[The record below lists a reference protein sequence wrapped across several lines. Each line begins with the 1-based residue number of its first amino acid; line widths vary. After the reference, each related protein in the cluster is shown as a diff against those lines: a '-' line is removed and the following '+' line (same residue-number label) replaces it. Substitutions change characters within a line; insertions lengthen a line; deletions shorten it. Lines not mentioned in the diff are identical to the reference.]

1 MEIKIRSLSSLEDDD
16 LYNRVAYLFS
26 EMYKYMD
33 TKGLV
38 YKLTN
43 NGEFLWINTI
53 KKSLGK
59 LNMIAVA
66 THEETIVG
74 FAAGNIRLLPNYLGN
89 TKVGYISHVFVID
102 SYKKKNIGR
111 KLVSELENWFADKSV
126 NTIELEVLVNNNSA
140 LQFWETLGY
149 KSDNLRMVK
158 ENEKI

>member
-1 MEIKIRSLSSLEDDD
+1 MEIKLRSLSSSEDDNI
-16 LYNRVAYLFS
+16 YNRVAYLFS

-38 YKLTN
+38 HKLAD

-59 LNMIAVA
+59 LNMIVIA
-66 THEETIVG
+66 TDEETIVG

-89 TKVGYISHVFVID
+89 KKVGYISHVFVID
-102 SYKKKNIGR
+102 SYKKQHIGK
-111 KLVSELENWFADKSV
+111 KLVTELENFFIEKSV
-126 NTIELEVLVNNNSA
+126 NIIELEVLIDNNSA
-140 LQFWETLGY
+140 RHFWEKMEFY
-149 KSDNLRMVK
+149 SDNLRMIK

>member
-1 MEIKIRSLSSLEDDD
+1 MEIKIRSLSSSEDDA
-16 LYNRVAYLFS
+16 LYDRVAYLFS
-26 EMYKYMD
+26 EMYKYMN

-59 LNMIAVA
+59 LNMITVA
-66 THEETIVG
+66 THEEAIVG

-89 TKVGYISHVFVID
+89 IKVGYISHVFVID

-140 LQFWETLGY
+140 LQFWESLGY

>member
-1 MEIKIRSLSSLEDDD
+1 MEIKIRSLSSSEDDNIYD
-16 LYNRVAYLFS
+16 RVAFLFS

-33 TKGLV
+33 TKVLEH
-38 YKLTN
+38 KLTD
-43 NGEFLWINTI
+43 NGEFLWINTT
-53 KKSLGK
+53 KKFLGK
-59 LNMIAVA
+59 LNIITVA

-74 FAAGNIRLLPNYLGN
+74 FASGNIRLLPNYLGN

-102 SYKKKNIGR
+102 SYKKKHIGK
-111 KLVSELENWFADKSV
+111 KLVSELENWFAEKSV

-140 LQFWETLGY
+140 HQFWETLGY

>member
-1 MEIKIRSLSSLEDDD
+1 MEIKIRSLSSSEDDA
-16 LYNRVAYLFS
+16 LYDRVAYLFS
-26 EMYKYMD
+26 EMYKYMN

-59 LNMIAVA
+59 LNMITVA
-66 THEETIVG
+66 THEEAIVG

-89 TKVGYISHVFVID
+89 KKVGYISHVFVID

-140 LQFWETLGY
+140 LQFWESLGY